1 MWLSKLLS
9 GRKIS
14 LALLSFFAVL
24 CIAVGMIIFLPH
36 LVLHS
41 KMQSAKENGVEVTA
55 YDVEMTGDTVSYKG
69 VKYYSLSFTFHSPDG
84 KFKDGVTSCA
94 YTELAAMNA
103 VMDGHITVLATNDAV
118 CEKGFV
124 LKTAN
129 RPYINVL
136 LLFCGVGVAVPIIG
150 VAGMLFARKGG
161 VSAHTHGVVTRG
173 KILGRTADEVVEN
186 TRFCGIKVA
195 FENQRGEKVVGVT
208 EKTYTPVQ
216 ADVFKKGMSVEI
228 KYYGTQV
235 DILNVDVQA
244 DGDLSE

>member
-14 LALLSFFAVL
+14 IALLSFFAVL
-24 CIAVGMIIFLPH
+24 CIAVGMITSLPH
-36 LVLHS
+36 LIRHG
-41 KMQSAKENGVEVTA
+41 KMQSAEENGVEVTA
-55 YDVEMTGDTVSYKG
+55 YDVEITGDTVSYKG
-69 VKYYSLSFTFHSPDG
+69 VKYYSLSFTYHSPDG

-129 RPYINVL
+129 RPYVNVL
-136 LLFCGVGVAVPIIG
+136 LLFCGVGVAVPMIG
-150 VAGMLFARKGG
+150 VVGMLFARKGG

-173 KILGRTADEVVEN
+173 KILGRTAEEVIEDA
-186 TRFCGIKVA
+186 RFCRIKVA

-208 EKTYTPVQ
+208 EKRYTHSQ
-216 ADVFKKGMSVEI
+216 ADAFKKGAEIDI